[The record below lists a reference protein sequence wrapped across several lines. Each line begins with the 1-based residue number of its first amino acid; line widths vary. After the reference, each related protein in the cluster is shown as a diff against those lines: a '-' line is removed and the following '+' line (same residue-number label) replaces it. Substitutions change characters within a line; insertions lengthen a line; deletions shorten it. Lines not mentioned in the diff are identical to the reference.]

1 MGCWASKC
9 SDDRQTDAR
18 PVLVFKSLG
27 ILPRVLADLVQNTP
41 ALPLS
46 IPKPCHAAK
55 WAKKTNHR
63 AVPDTSGFDSSHR
76 NLLVSTR
83 IHSERILWPD
93 GPRSFPPA
101 KSETDSAFLP
111 RQVPLQSPASAS
123 APLLTSRPPHL
134 HHPSLTRPSFH
145 PRSLSSINFIVFDV
159 SHSLPVKL
167 HFYQRHTRY
176 GLSYLHRTALHSDS
190 RSVEERRHTG
200 QHVHQ
205 VRDIVSRNAA
215 SPLFETNKT
224 VDPSDQPHHRRLI
237 ILIPSIPLVPRYLS
251 RFERKQSERCA
262 WYDLQERPPPHR
274 VPPGSSDE
282 NNRVETG
289 LSTYE

>member
-1 MGCWASKC
+1 MGTW
-9 SDDRQTDAR
+9 
-18 PVLVFKSLG
+18 
-27 ILPRVLADLVQNTP
+27 
-41 ALPLS
+41 
-46 IPKPCHAAK
+46 
-55 WAKKTNHR
+55 
-63 AVPDTSGFDSSHR
+63 
-76 NLLVSTR
+76 
-83 IHSERILWPD
+83 E
-93 GPRSFPPA
+93 
-101 KSETDSAFLP
+101 
-111 RQVPLQSPASAS
+111 
-123 APLLTSRPPHL
+123 
-134 HHPSLTRPSFH
+134 LTRPSFH
-145 PRSLSSINFIVFDV
+145 PPTVFVIHQLHRIRCLSLSS
-159 SHSLPVKL
+159 SKASLQSKAHSLRPFLFTL
-167 HFYQRHTRY
+167 HC
-176 GLSYLHRTALHSDS
+176 TALHSDS

-215 SPLFETNKT
+215 SSLFETNKT

-289 LSTYE
+289 LSTYK

>member
-1 MGCWASKC
+1 MGEYM
-9 SDDRQTDAR
+9 
-18 PVLVFKSLG
+18 G
-27 ILPRVLADLVQNTP
+27 
-41 ALPLS
+41 
-46 IPKPCHAAK
+46 
-55 WAKKTNHR
+55 
-63 AVPDTSGFDSSHR
+63 
-76 NLLVSTR
+76 
-83 IHSERILWPD
+83 
-93 GPRSFPPA
+93 
-101 KSETDSAFLP
+101 
-111 RQVPLQSPASAS
+111 
-123 APLLTSRPPHL
+123 
-134 HHPSLTRPSFH
+134 TRPSFH
-145 PRSLSSINFIVFDV
+145 PRSSSSINFIVFDV